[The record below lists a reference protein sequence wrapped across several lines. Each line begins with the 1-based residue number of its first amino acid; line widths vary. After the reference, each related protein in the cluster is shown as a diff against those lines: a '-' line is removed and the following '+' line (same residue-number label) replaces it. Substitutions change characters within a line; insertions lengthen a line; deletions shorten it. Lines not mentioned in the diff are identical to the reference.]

1 MTGCD
6 VLYSLL
12 TCNAKRAFGDLNQTD
27 KILLCLVI
35 VMMLSVNVIYL
46 VYNVQ
51 TFQHAHAHPV
61 YSIAYADPKTTPFV
75 PFGVLIC
82 QQAALGGNAAY
93 KLGSAL
99 FSYFANRTTFFQI
112 SALRVKNDTQS
123 QSEILT
129 LEQSC
134 GRAGTCGLYRIE
146 PQLFLCPRDS
156 PLCPPVGPGGQ
167 ASQYA
172 TCLDVP
178 YHNASFTGA
187 LGQRAGNL
195 DAINTLLMPDSI
207 AISSLTYHL
216 EYANGSAVTEQV
228 HGSGFENSFFLPYEA
243 SKPPVSA
250 FTNMQESL
258 IVSGYKKVVTLGVS
272 AQKFKY
278 MQSSLDTARF
288 SLSQRYSA
296 LTSSI
301 TQTNTAIL
309 TPSVSIDFRTSTAT
323 ETVGYGWIQLTSA
336 IMALGNAALAVIAF
350 LFPTVQKVR
359 RQALW
364 RGPTQS
370 SSQGLLSRTI
380 TKFGGED
387 DAARAPA
394 MSMSL
399 SHANPGFESELTT
412 QSTRSPRASAA
423 SAVSDSTAD

>member
-1 MTGCD
+1 MD
-6 VLYSLL
+6 V
-12 TCNAKRAFGDLNQTD
+12 
-27 KILLCLVI
+27 I
-35 VMMLSVNVIYL
+35 
-46 VYNVQ
+46 
-51 TFQHAHAHPV
+51 
-61 YSIAYADPKTTPFV
+61 
-75 PFGVLIC
+75 
-82 QQAALGGNAAY
+82 
-93 KLGSAL
+93 
-99 FSYFANRTTFFQI
+99 
-112 SALRVKNDTQS
+112 
-123 QSEILT
+123 
-129 LEQSC
+129 
-134 GRAGTCGLYRIE
+134 IE
-146 PQLFLCPRDS
+146 S
-156 PLCPPVGPGGQ
+156 P
-167 ASQYA
+167 
-172 TCLDVP
+172 
-178 YHNASFTGA
+178 
-187 LGQRAGNL
+187 

-250 FTNMQESL
+250 FTNLQESL

-296 LTSSI
+296 PTPDSTT
-301 TQTNTAIL
+301 TQMNTVVL
-309 TPSVSIDFRTSTAT
+309 TPSVSINFRTSTAT

-370 SSQGLLSRTI
+370 SSQGLLSGTI

-387 DAARAPA
+387 DATRAPA